1 MKNSEICRAA
11 MPFIFSINNGEWDDM
26 LYPSL
31 RALSKGKK
39 FNGMCD
45 AIYFN
50 TNAGNPES
58 ILKIL
63 FRNAREFYNTKLY
76 YYPIF
81 LDSGRTITEREQGYT
96 SRIIFLELA
105 ALLWEEDGN

>member
-1 MKNSEICRAA
+1 MKNSKICRAV
-11 MPFIFSINNGEWDDM
+11 MPFIFSGSSREWNDM
-26 LYPSL
+26 LCPSF
-31 RALSKGKK
+31 RVLSENIK
-39 FNGMCD
+39 FHGMCD

-50 TNAGNPES
+50 TNAGNPEP

-63 FRNAREFYNTKLY
+63 FRNAGEFSNAKLY

-81 LDSGRTITEREQGYT
+81 SDYDRTIMEREQGYT

-105 ALLWEEDGN
+105 ALMWEEEGR

>member
-1 MKNSEICRAA
+1 MKNSEICRVA
-11 MPFIFSINNGEWDDM
+11 MPFIFLGGSREWDSMSDASF
-26 LYPSL
+26 L
-31 RALSKGKK
+31 ALSKGKK

-50 TNAGNPES
+50 TNAGNPEP

-63 FRNAREFYNTKLY
+63 FCNVDEFYNTEIY

-81 LDSGRTITEREQGYT
+81 SDPTRTRMEREQGYT

-105 ALLWEEDGN
+105 ALLWEEKGN